1 MGLISC
7 TFHILNHIYTIMAAY
22 STEGEMS
29 QDRIDQG
36 GLYGS
41 LYSENKTWEVARY
54 ISVIEA
60 AILMG
65 IVCPLHLPFD
75 RADHFKIVGNAIAVP
90 HAWYGIGVWVM
101 GYTKIQAFY
110 GSLLDR
116 VTLGR
121 CWRIYSV
128 STLS

>member
-1 MGLISC
+1 MKFYYLARINIFTYIWLIMYVNITSMDTMGLISC
-7 TFHILNHIYTIMAAY
+7 TFHILKLYTIMAAY

-65 IVCPLHLPFD
+65 IVCPLHLPLD

-90 HAWYGIGVWVM
+90 HA
-101 GYTKIQAFY
+101 
-110 GSLLDR
+110 
-116 VTLGR
+116 
-121 CWRIYSV
+121 
-128 STLS
+128 

>member
-7 TFHILNHIYTIMAAY
+7 TFHSLKLYTIMAAY

-65 IVCPLHLPFD
+65 IVCPLHLPLD
-75 RADHFKIVGNAIAVP
+75 RADHFKIVAMPLRYLMPDMASVFESSP
-90 HAWYGIGVWVM
+90 LEDAGV
-101 GYTKIQAFY
+101 
-110 GSLLDR
+110 
-116 VTLGR
+116 
-121 CWRIYSV
+121 YSV
-128 STLS
+128 STVS